1 MREKIA
7 NIRIWLSLALL
18 VMLLDQ
24 ASKRWVEM
32 LLEPHD
38 RISLSPIFSWVL
50 VYNKGAAFSF
60 LGDASGWQR
69 WLFIL
74 LAIGVSLY
82 LLRELWRL
90 RAGQNGLAIA
100 YALILGGAWGNLW
113 DRLTE
118 GKVVDFILLHYQDY
132 YFPAFNIADC
142 AISVGVLVW
151 LWANMKQADSKT
163 DP

>member
-1 MREKIA
+1 MREKITT
-7 NIRIWLSLALL
+7 IRIWLWLALL

-24 ASKRWVEM
+24 TSKSWIESI
-32 LLEPHD
+32 LEPQD
-38 RISLSPIFSWVL
+38 RINLSPIFSWVL

-60 LGDASGWQR
+60 LGDAGGWQQ

-82 LLRELWRL
+82 LLREFWRL
-90 RAGQNGLAIA
+90 RAGQHGLAIA

-118 GKVVDFILLHYQDY
+118 GRVVDFILLHYQDY
-132 YFPAFNIADC
+132 YFPAFNVADC
-142 AISVGVLVW
+142 AISCGVLVW
-151 LWANMKQADSKT
+151 IWATMKQT
-163 DP
+163 RPTTHP